1 MINLYYYDENG
12 KKSESVTIDELTELA
27 QMGAILPDTRMET
40 CDGHEGTAGEISGL
54 FVVPLKS
61 RNETRYNDGHP

>member
-1 MINLYYYDENG
+1 MISLYYYDENG

-27 QMGAILPDTRMET
+27 QMGAILPNTRMET

-54 FVVPLKS
+54 FTISRKN
-61 RNETRYNDGHP
+61 RNETQCNDGHP